1 MINAVTAEV
10 AELPFP
16 LLQHITARITS
27 EVKGVNRVLWDIT
40 PKPSGT
46 IEWE

>member
-1 MINAVTAEV
+1 DAVTAEP
-10 AELPFP
+10 AKLDFDM
-16 LLQHITARITS
+16 LQHITARITS
-27 EVKGVNRVLWDIT
+27 EVEGVNRVLWDIT